1 MVKFN
6 GNPKEVVDFID
17 GLIEE
22 YGNITLRELFIIL
35 EKERMESAFP
45 E

>member
-1 MVKFN
+1 MVKFK
-6 GNPKEVVDFID
+6 GNPKEVVDFIG

-22 YGNITLRELFIIL
+22 YGNITLKESFIIL
-35 EKERMESAFP
+35 EKERMESAFS